1 MATVSRKRSITSKES
16 INFMKEALE
25 DFHYIGANWSNHK
38 KTRSVDDTY
47 QITVDMIS
55 DGALSALLEH
65 EWVKDVFYHPSMAP
79 VGYGIAMR
87 YRLYVSYN
95 KIPIRPRTKRK

>member
-1 MATVSRKRSITSKES
+1 MAIANRKRSITSKES
-16 INFMKEALE
+16 LKFMQEALE
-25 DFHYIGANWSNHK
+25 EFHYIGANWSNHK
-38 KTRSVDDTY
+38 KTRQVDDTY

-55 DGALSALLEH
+55 DGAISALLEH

-95 KIPIRPRTKRK
+95 KIPIRSRSRRK